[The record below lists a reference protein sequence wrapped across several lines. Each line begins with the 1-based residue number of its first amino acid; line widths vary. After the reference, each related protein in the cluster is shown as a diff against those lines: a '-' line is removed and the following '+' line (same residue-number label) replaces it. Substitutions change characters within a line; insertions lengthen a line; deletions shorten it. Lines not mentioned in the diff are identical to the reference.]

1 MFFTTKGR
9 YGLISMFEL
18 AKLDGFGP
26 VPLSEISKR
35 VSVSLGYLE
44 QIFLVLR
51 KSGLIKSVR
60 GAKGGYVLAKR
71 PSEISVGDIL
81 KNLEGPLV
89 AAECVMKGET
99 EAGTCD
105 TYDSCATRVVLTKV
119 TQAVDKVIES
129 TSLQDML
136 VDAYF
141 VAGIKGLHPTEP
153 EDKK

>member
-9 YGLISMFEL
+9 YGLIAMFEL
-18 AKLDGFGP
+18 AKLEGLGP

-51 KSGLIKSVR
+51 KAGLIKSVR
-60 GAKGGYVLAKR
+60 GAKGGYALAKR

-81 KNLEGPLV
+81 KKLEGPLV
-89 AAECVMKGET
+89 AAECVMMGE
-99 EAGTCD
+99 AQSHGCD

-141 VAGIKGLHPTEP
+141 VEEIQLMKQTENCK
-153 EDKK
+153 D

>member
-9 YGLISMFEL
+9 YGLIAMYEL
-18 AKLDGFGP
+18 AKLDGLGP

-51 KSGLIKSVR
+51 KNNLIKSVR

-81 KNLEGPLV
+81 KKLEGPLI
-89 AAECVMKGET
+89 AAECVLRNENDDG
-99 EAGTCD
+99 CD
-105 TYDSCATRVVLTKV
+105 AYDSCATRVVLTKV

-141 VAGIKGLHPTEP
+141 VEGIKPMCKES
-153 EDKK
+153 ESSKS

>member
-9 YGLISMFEL
+9 YGLIAMYEL
-18 AKLDGFGP
+18 AKLDGLGP

-51 KSGLIKSVR
+51 KNNLIKSVR

-81 KNLEGPLV
+81 KKLEGPLI
-89 AAECVMKGET
+89 AAECVSRGED
-99 EAGTCD
+99 EADPCD
-105 TYDSCATRVVLTKV
+105 SYDSCATRVVLTKV

-141 VAGIKGLHPTEP
+141 VEGIKPMGIEGINV
-153 EDKK
+153 E

>member
-9 YGLISMFEL
+9 YGLIAMYEL
-18 AKLDGFGP
+18 AKLDGLGP

-44 QIFLVLR
+44 QIFLILR
-51 KSGLIKSVR
+51 KNDLIKSVR

-81 KNLEGPLV
+81 KKLEGPLI
-89 AAECVMKGET
+89 AAECVLRNEQDEDG
-99 EAGTCD
+99 CD
-105 TYDSCATRVVLTKV
+105 AYDSCATRVVLTKV

-141 VAGIKGLHPTEP
+141 VEGIKPMNKES
-153 EDKK
+153 ESSKS